1 MRFSSLNRMRMDEP
15 NMMVDRAWSVRQH
28 ARPSGQPLRGS
39 PKCVRLGLGRLRSLP
54 QLAARDRRT
63 IPAGQAPPRSAHCS
77 IPFSM
82 LGLAR
87 SHPLGAAVAR
97 SPMDGERRRR
107 RGDGGHPLG
116 EPERPRA
123 ATRSR
128 LSSVAATELCVSDC
142 PFRGR
147 DPIPSPRFILPA
159 QRCSRVG
166 GLRKCDCAAAGARPG
181 LDPGGGLAPR
191 LLPRISLP

>member
-15 NMMVDRAWSVRQH
+15 NMMVDRAWSVRQR

-63 IPAGQAPPRSAHCS
+63 IPAGQAPPRSAHSS

-87 SHPLGAAVAR
+87 S
-97 SPMDGERRRR
+97 
-107 RGDGGHPLG
+107 HPLG

-191 LLPRISLP
+191 WLPRIGLP